1 MPIIENSK
9 PGVAKRRSA
18 RATTPMLRVNAP
30 KHKREGIQYKSYQR
44 AGGGKAEI
52 RGEGMTSPP

>member
-30 KHKREGIQYKSYQR
+30 KHKREGIQYKS
-44 AGGGKAEI
+44 
-52 RGEGMTSPP
+52 